1 MGFLNPFAINH
12 SAIELRIGAITNFDR
27 IKLIYPSA
35 NFILVVSPH
44 LKKIIKERFP
54 DYQVNPEIIPKG
66 ICLNAR
72 AIFKKEHVGEPLNCA
87 NTVAPSSDL
96 DWLCKQSMYACM
108 CLCLCVCICSR
119 MPAMPATLGGTPLMG

>member
-1 MGFLNPFAINH
+1 MNIIIFEDKNMGFLNPFAINH

-54 DYQVNPEIIPKG
+54 DYEVNPEIIPKG

-72 AIFKKEHVGEPLNCA
+72 SIFKKEHVNLINKEEALSNNA
-87 NTVAPSSDL
+87 QL
-96 DWLCKQSMYACM
+96 
-108 CLCLCVCICSR
+108 I
-119 MPAMPATLGGTPLMG
+119 